1 MKLLYNIFVVNDSD
15 PSNPDYVAP
24 FVRLSYIGGATGTPK
39 GRIYKTGDPAPAFTS
54 IVSALSVAAD
64 PGETYEV
71 EYQDD
76 AVPLKSLATVEV
88 HPWVGGCFED
98 HI

>member
-24 FVRLSYIGGATGTPK
+24 FVRLSYIGGATGTPM

-54 IVSALSVAAD
+54 LASALSVAAIA
-64 PGETYEV
+64 GETYEV

-76 AVPLKSLATVEV
+76 AIPVKHLSTVEV
-88 HPWVGGCFED
+88 HEWATGCFAD
-98 HI
+98 H